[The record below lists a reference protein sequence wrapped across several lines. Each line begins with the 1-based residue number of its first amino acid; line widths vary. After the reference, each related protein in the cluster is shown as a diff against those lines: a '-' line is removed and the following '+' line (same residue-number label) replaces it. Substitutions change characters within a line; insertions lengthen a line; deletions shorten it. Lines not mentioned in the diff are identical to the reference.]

1 MSHDLMAAPPAQRSR
16 FRCNAACIELMTAA
30 ALVLSLVVALTIV
43 SIGMA
48 RAETLNILQ
57 SSTGRF
63 TLMGLVA
70 FVTVAGVITQIV
82 MRRTAPPQPEAH
94 EAYRR

>member
-1 MSHDLMAAPPAQRSR
+1 
-16 FRCNAACIELMTAA
+16 MTAA

-63 TLMGLVA
+63 TLIGLMA
-70 FVTVAGVITQIV
+70 FVFVAGAITQIV
-82 MRRTAPPQPEAH
+82 MRRTTPPQPEAH